1 MRLRKSVQRLV
12 ESGTVDFM
20 TLMRKAVKRARLN
33 ESMGGDEDVDTT
45 EGLDELDNADE
56 EGVGPE
62 EDFDDEDLDEVGD
75 RETVTVTIPVDATLE
90 EVMEAIDAAKAGDAD
105 EALDAEAEVAAD
117 EAADD
122 AEAEAAADEAL
133 EDEDFDEVEEDE
145 EAFASTR
152 AEGPVRKI
160 ASTTYKNQMTVD
172 SNISPTV
179 SMGKPAIISD
189 GSPKRQHSSGTYN
202 NSLTVKSKIQKGT
215 RVFQ

>member
-189 GSPKRQHSSGTYN
+189 GSPKRQHASGTYN